1 MNEDPIRPLLH
12 KVANLLGVILTQ
24 TTVARTA
31 GTAEAALEALAHIE
45 RCARETEP
53 LLRAART
60 VIVRGPEPFQGDA

>member
-1 MNEDPIRPLLH
+1 MNEDPLRPLLH

-24 TTVARTA
+24 ATVARTA

-60 VIVRGPEPFQGDA
+60 RDRPEGGRGTR